1 LIAPRRPRGAA
12 RLRTTLDRVLVHD
25 IKNMG
30 FRLQLLRSNLE
41 THYGDPEFKR
51 MVQELLSSTI
61 DRLDSIVGRWSA
73 DESGLL
79 IKVALDLNAIIRDIA
94 GGATRRGA
102 RLDAAVSARLPVLSL
117 ALGEAPLIWGDPYFL
132 RDAMTSLI
140 DNALEAAGPSGK
152 VLIRSF
158 SRASRKGRARPR
170 AIFEIIDNGP
180 GMSVEFVRD
189 RLFPPFQTTKSDGV
203 GLGLFTAGQIVRHH
217 GGMIRVRSG
226 AGEGTVVRLS
236 FPAADNA
243 T

>member
-1 LIAPRRPRGAA
+1 MIAPRRPRDAA
-12 RLRTTLDRVLVHD
+12 RLRSTLDRVLVHD

-73 DESGLL
+73 EESELL
-79 IKVALDLNAIIRDIA
+79 IKVALDLNAIVRDIA

-117 ALGEAPLIWGDPYFL
+117 ALGEIPLIWGDPYFL
-132 RDAMTSLI
+132 RDAVTSLI
-140 DNALEAAGPSGK
+140 DNALEAAGLSGK

-158 SRASRKGRARPR
+158 SRAPRKGRARPR
-170 AIFEIIDNGP
+170 AVFEIIDNGP

-189 RLFPPFQTTKSDGV
+189 RLFQPFQTTKSDGV
-203 GLGLFTAGQIVRHH
+203 GLGLFTARQIVRHH

-236 FPAADNA
+236 FPAADHA